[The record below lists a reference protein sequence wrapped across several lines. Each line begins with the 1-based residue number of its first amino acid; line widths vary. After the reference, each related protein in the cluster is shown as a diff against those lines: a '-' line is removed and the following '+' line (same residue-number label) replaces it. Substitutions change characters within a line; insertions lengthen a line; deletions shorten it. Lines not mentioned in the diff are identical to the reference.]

1 MAELSSSV
9 AIGFFLVLFAG
20 YCYYKF
26 TKNGNLS
33 AGITFLFF
41 LVLLIGEYFIN
52 LAMSKDVC
60 GFDQDKTALWAT
72 VLPWFFVLGALKAAL
87 VVFPGWLSPF
97 SNTFGYIFV
106 SVVTD
111 LKDVFNNILTPQFDL
126 APKPAGI
133 AGAKQ
138 TGGAGG
144 GGVDNQIGGGDNTGG
159 SSGGVDN
166 QIGGGA
172 ENSADIPKDDVAN
185 KRDIGRALEQIYT
198 DQSILL
204 NELNLDNLDRFWDSF
219 KESRLLRP
227 SAKVED
233 LDKIRKFLLMK
244 NIVGE
249 FVWLVLCGLLVVSI
263 SYNYILNIGC
273 SFTPEQQKIRAQ
285 VLKEKQDTANA
296 MAEKEK
302 NKVMTIT
309 S

>member
-9 AIGFFLVLFAG
+9 AIFYFLAVFGA
-20 YCYYKF
+20 YSYYKHS
-26 TKNGNLS
+26 KKGVLS
-33 AGITFLFF
+33 GGILFLFF
-41 LVLLIGEYFIN
+41 LVLITGEYFIN
-52 LAMSKDVC
+52 LAMSKDIC
-60 GFDQDKTALWAT
+60 GFDQEKTALIAT
-72 VLPWFFVLGALKAAL
+72 VLPWFLVLGVLKAAL
-87 VVFPGWLSPF
+87 IVFPGWLTPF

-126 APKPAGI
+126 APESQKGTGAG
-133 AGAKQ
+133 Q
-138 TGGAGG
+138 SGGAGA
-144 GGVDNQIGGGDNTGG
+144 GDNTG
-159 SSGGVDN
+159 SLQD
-166 QIGGGA
+166 
-172 ENSADIPKDDVAN
+172 SADIPADEIKN

-219 KESRLLRP
+219 KESRLIRP
-227 SAKVED
+227 SAKVDD
-233 LDKIRKFLLMK
+233 LEKIRTFLIMK
-244 NIVGE
+244 SIVGE

-263 SYNYILNIGC
+263 SYNYILNMGC

-285 VLKEKQDTANA
+285 VLKEKQEEAKKKADA
-296 MAEKEK
+296 EK

>member
-1 MAELSSSV
+1 MAELSSTV
-9 AIGFFLVLFAG
+9 AIGFFLVIFAA
-20 YCYYKF
+20 YSYYKF
-26 TKNGNLS
+26 TKNGVLS
-33 AGITFLFF
+33 AGITFVFF

-52 LAMSKDVC
+52 LAMSKDIC
-60 GFDQDKTALWAT
+60 GFDQTKTALWAT

-106 SVVTD
+106 SVATD

-126 APKPAGI
+126 DPKSAVSKP
-133 AGAKQ
+133 Q
-138 TGGAGG
+138 TGG
-144 GGVDNQIGGGDNTGG
+144 GDGDGDG
-159 SSGGVDN
+159 SS
-166 QIGGGA
+166 
-172 ENSADIPKDDVAN
+172 STDIPKDDVAN

-219 KESRLLRP
+219 KESRLIRP
-227 SAKVED
+227 SAKVEE
-233 LDKIRKFLLMK
+233 LDKIRSFLRMK
-244 NIVGE
+244 DIVGE
-249 FVWLVLCGLLVVSI
+249 FVWLVLSGLLVVSI

-285 VLKEKQDTANA
+285 VLKEKQDAA
-296 MAEKEK
+296 AVAAEKEK
-302 NKVMTIT
+302 NNVMTIT

>member
-1 MAELSSSV
+1 MAELSSTV
-9 AIGFFLVLFAG
+9 AIGFFLVIFAA
-20 YCYYKF
+20 YSYYKF
-26 TKNGNLS
+26 TKNGVLS
-33 AGITFLFF
+33 AGITFVFF

-52 LAMSKDVC
+52 LAMSKDIC
-60 GFDQDKTALWAT
+60 GFDQTKTALWAT

-106 SVVTD
+106 SVATD

-126 APKPAGI
+126 DPKSAVSKP
-133 AGAKQ
+133 Q
-138 TGGAGG
+138 TGG
-144 GGVDNQIGGGDNTGG
+144 GGGDG
-159 SSGGVDN
+159 SS
-166 QIGGGA
+166 
-172 ENSADIPKDDVAN
+172 STDIPKDDVAN

-219 KESRLLRP
+219 KESRLIRP
-227 SAKVED
+227 SAKVEE
-233 LDKIRKFLLMK
+233 LDKIRSFLRMK
-244 NIVGE
+244 DIVGE
-249 FVWLVLCGLLVVSI
+249 FVWLVLSGLLVVSI

-285 VLKEKQDTANA
+285 VLKEKQDAA
-296 MAEKEK
+296 AAAAEKEK
-302 NKVMTIT
+302 NNVMTIT

>member
-52 LAMSKDVC
+52 LAMSKDIC

-106 SVVTD
+106 SVATD

-126 APKPAGI
+126 EPKPAGS
-133 AGAKQ
+133 GGTKQ
-138 TGGAGG
+138 TGGDGG
-144 GGVDNQIGGGDNTGG
+144 GE
-159 SSGGVDN
+159 S
-166 QIGGGA
+166 
-172 ENSADIPKDDVAN
+172 SADIPKDDVAN

-285 VLKEKQDTANA
+285 VLKEKQATATA
-296 MAEKEK
+296 EAEKKK
-302 NKVMTIT
+302 NNVMTIT